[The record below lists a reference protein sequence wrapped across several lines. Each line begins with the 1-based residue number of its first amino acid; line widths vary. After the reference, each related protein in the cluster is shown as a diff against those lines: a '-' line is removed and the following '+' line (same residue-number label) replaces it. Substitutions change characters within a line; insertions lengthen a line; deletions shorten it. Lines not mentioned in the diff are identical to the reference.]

1 MAILTVTT
9 TADNGTGSLREALQL
24 AQSGDTIQ
32 FDSSLA
38 NSQITLTSG
47 QLDINKTLT
56 IDGANAPGLTISGNN
71 QSRIFFTTHDL
82 DYNPIDVT
90 LRNLILADGKT
101 SEIGEPGGGGAIRTI
116 GQTNLI
122 VENSEFRNNVAAGEG
137 GGAIFSGWRSKTTVI
152 NSKFDNNN
160 GVSLSAD
167 GVASERGGGA
177 IAVKSESEL
186 IVRDSEFT
194 NNKGING
201 GAINN
206 LLSKLTVEN
215 STFLNNDSTP
225 GGPFGTPETKYTRG
239 FGGAI
244 YVDGASNHQDAS
256 TAGTIQVSNSRFEGN
271 KGAGQGGGLFIYL
284 YNDDN
289 AIVEGST
296 IVNNSVIEDSRGS
309 SYGGGLRHGNGALTI
324 RDTTFANNSALS
336 QGGGLWLGERSP
348 VDILNSTF
356 SGNRAANADG
366 SDGLGGALTVNTDD
380 GYAINLVNTTLA
392 NNYAARVGGAVFS
405 DSQPITVQNSIF
417 GDNLAGNPNNIYQHT
432 YRQLL
437 DGGNNI
443 QYPPKN
449 PSNPDDANITANV
462 TLVDP
467 QLGALQEL
475 NGALV
480 HPLLAGSPAIDAGS
494 SVTGLTADQLGVARS
509 DGQIDIGSF
518 EFVGPTITP
527 DNSDSLSGTFGD
539 DSLFGGSAD
548 QRIIAHKGNDYIDGG
563 EGNDLIYGHADNDT
577 LFGSGGSDSLYGGW
591 HEDMLF
597 GGSGNDLVY
606 ADQGNDIIE
615 GNDGDDELFGQPGD
629 DRLTGGTGND
639 NLYGGLGNDVLN
651 GVDPNAAAPGANEQD
666 LLSGGGNSDTF
677 VLGDATRVYYDDRD
691 PSTDGSAD
699 LATIADFNKLED
711 RIQLHGSA
719 ASYQLAEVTTGTGI
733 YYTSGQTSPELVA
746 VVRDVPSSE
755 LNLND
760 SYFTYV

>member
-24 AQSGDTIQ
+24 AQSGDIIQ

-47 QLDINKTLT
+47 QLEIWYKDLT
-56 IDGANAPGLTISGNN
+56 IDGTNAPNLTLSGNN
-71 QSRIFFTTHDL
+71 QSRVL
-82 DYNPIDVT
+82 WMEGVGNSLAVK
-90 LRNLILADGKT
+90 NLTIADGKIT
-101 SEIGEPGGGGAIRTI
+101 GTEKDGSGGGLRMGQQSHLTLENVVFQNNSATGYGGGALFNNYRSTAVIKNSKFEGNDASQANSEHGGGAILMWSEGDLTI
-116 GQTNLI
+116 
-122 VENSEFRNNVAAGEG
+122 ENSEFSNNR
-137 GGAIFSGWRSKTTVI
+137 GAS
-152 NSKFDNNN
+152 
-160 GVSLSAD
+160 
-167 GVASERGGGA
+167 
-177 IAVKSESEL
+177 
-186 IVRDSEFT
+186 
-194 NNKGING
+194 G

-206 LLSKLTVEN
+206 LLSNLTIDN
-215 STFLNNDSTP
+215 SRFINNDSTAGASGA
-225 GGPFGTPETKYTRG
+225 GGY
-239 FGGAI
+239 GGAI
-244 YVDGASNHQDAS
+244 YTDGASANYLADS
-256 TAGTIQVSNSRFEGN
+256 GTIAIRNSHFEGN
-271 KGAGQGGGLFIYL
+271 KGAGQGGALFL
-284 YNDDN
+284 YVYGEDRVV
-289 AIVEGST
+289 VEDSQ
-296 IVNNSVIEDSRGS
+296 IINNEVVKNSVGHA
-309 SYGGGLRHGNGALTI
+309 YGGGIRQGNGQFSLRNTTI
-324 RDTTFANNSALS
+324 ANNRAHS
-336 QGGGLWLGERSP
+336 QGGGLWIGEQAPSEI
-348 VDILNSTF
+348 VNSTF
-356 SGNRAANADG
+356 SGNTAADDTNQE
-366 SDGLGGALTVNTDD
+366 GLGGAITFNNTDTS
-380 GYAINLVNTTLA
+380 ASSIVNTTIA
-392 NNYAARVGGAVFS
+392 YNHAAGHGGAVWAGN
-405 DSQPITVQNSIF
+405 QPITTTNSIYAY
-417 GDNLAGNPNNIYQHT
+417 NSAGNPWDIRQHT
-432 YRQLL
+432 GRELI

-746 VVRDVPSSE
+746 VVRDVASSE